1 MLHFFTKVTL
11 FLKVLLKDVVVMNN
25 AKTPNLIKKMRRAND
40 KLEQI
45 IYGKTFSTLITIGR
59 SSGIPHQYLPV
70 QFRYSGG

>member
-1 MLHFFTKVTL
+1 
-11 FLKVLLKDVVVMNN
+11 MNN